1 MLTPQALRQPAS
13 LYEDGKLVFS
23 VGYNVSMLKVAPDV
37 ALTSATNKWDR
48 YYAYALLQIINGEP
62 VATNWA
68 EGYETDAVAITKL
81 GKNVAEGTAEYVKGV
96 IEKIKNGE
104 LHVFDTSTFAVN
116 GETVTE
122 AFATDTD
129 GDFINDT
136 DNAVFDGY
144 YHESYFQSAPS
155 FSLRID
161 GIYEAREFED

>member
-1 MLTPQALRQPAS
+1 M
-13 LYEDGKLVFS
+13 
-23 VGYNVSMLKVAPDV
+23 
-37 ALTSATNKWDR
+37 
-48 YYAYALLQIINGEP
+48 
-62 VATNWA
+62 
-68 EGYETDAVAITKL
+68 
-81 GKNVAEGTAEYVKGV
+81 
-96 IEKIKNGE
+96 
-104 LHVFDTSTFAVN
+104 FDTSTFAVN

>member
-1 MLTPQALRQPAS
+1 MSRVLLKKSKTASFMCLT
-13 LYEDGKLVFS
+13 
-23 VGYNVSMLKVAPDV
+23 
-37 ALTSATNKWDR
+37 
-48 YYAYALLQIINGEP
+48 
-62 VATNWA
+62 
-68 EGYETDAVAITKL
+68 L
-81 GKNVAEGTAEYVKGV
+81 G
-96 IEKIKNGE
+96 
-104 LHVFDTSTFAVN
+104 TFAVN